1 MDNEKLINSVD
12 LKYVLNNTANELSE
26 DENTVNLICNTFLET
41 IVNIL
46 DNVNEIIIDSDTIDK
61 IYRIPKIEERTIDK
75 SKINYG
81 DMETEDRSFKI
92 YIKSK

>member
-46 DNVNEIIIDSDTIDK
+46 DNVNEIIIDSNTIDK

-75 SKINYG
+75 SK
-81 DMETEDRSFKI
+81 T
-92 YIKSK
+92 